1 MSMKKTKKSRWL
13 ICSFVAGALVLLLL
27 VAFLPGC
34 APEVAPPP
42 EEEIEPYEEYVAA
55 LPEGCEPVPRECF
68 EQAMDEGE
76 FYKYCWGEW
85 WPAEL
90 REGFAQ
96 EFGIKVTKD
105 DYGDIDEMVT
115 KFRLYPETAYDFA
128 LPDTR
133 GFYQLKGLGI
143 PQEINHDWIPNV
155 HKYLPEA
162 TKNAEYDPGYKYS
175 VAMDICITTYGYNV
189 EYVDDPRIP
198 SWSAFFEPDER
209 YKGRIIPLNN
219 MYEVIGE
226 ALLYLG
232 YPFNSDD
239 EEELM
244 EARDLLLRQKPY
256 VMAYDSWPIREVLAE
271 EAWMFQQWHGD
282 VRFFRNEY
290 KNPEAIQI
298 AYPPEG
304 CSMTIDVMVIPRGS
318 PHPAA
323 AHLFINYVFRPEVN
337 ALLIEEIGH
346 SPNHIATAEF
356 LSEELQSWHPPQE
369 YLDKLVLINSNA
381 YTGKGLE
388 LRTEIWEDL
397 KA

>member
-1 MSMKKTKKSRWL
+1 MKVKSFLKCKWVAH
-13 ICSFVAGALVLLLL
+13 SFIAGALVLLLL
-27 VAFLPGC
+27 FASLPGC
-34 APEVAPPP
+34 VPAA
-42 EEEIEPYEEYVAA
+42 EEEIGSYERYVAS

-68 EQAMDEGE
+68 EQAMEEGE

-133 GFYQLKGLGI
+133 GFYQLKGLDI

-155 HKYLPEA
+155 NKYLPEA
-162 TKNAEYDPGYKYS
+162 TKNVEYDPGYKYS
-175 VAMDICITTYGYNV
+175 VAMDMCITTYGYNA

-198 SWSAFFEPDER
+198 SWSAFFEPDEKYR
-209 YKGRIIPLNN
+209 GRITPLNN
-219 MYEVIGE
+219 MYEVIGA

-232 YPFNSDD
+232 YSFNSDD

-256 VMAYDSWPIREVLAE
+256 VMAYDSWPIRPVLEE

-290 KNPEAIQI
+290 KNSEAIQI

-323 AHLFINYVFRPEVN
+323 AHLFINYVFRPQVN

-388 LRTEIWEDL
+388 LRTEIWEEL
-397 KA
+397 KR